1 MLAINYN
8 CATEFHIDL
17 NDNGLCT
24 VVPVGEWEGGYLIFP
39 HLGLRIKLIKGQ
51 VVMFRSNLLIHG
63 NSPAQGVHFSMV
75 FFSHKNTY
83 KILN

>member
-24 VVPVGEWEGGYLIFP
+24 VVPVGDWEGGNLIIP
-39 HLGLRIKLIKGQ
+39 HLEIKIKLVKGQ

-63 NSPAQGVHFSMV
+63 NDNAKGIRFSMV
-75 FFSHKNTY
+75 FFSHKNTF
-83 KILN
+83 KN